1 MRRERTH
8 DPDMYEIVI
17 GIDDNENRA
26 RIQAEEV
33 LDMPFADETVHVTLQ
48 HTFQDAGEDHD
59 IEDVAAVQQARE
71 TLTGGGLDVSLASS
85 TGNPADGILDTAD
98 ERDADLIV
106 VAGRKR
112 TPTGKVLFGS
122 VTQRVV
128 LDTDRPVLVCSG
140 RDT

>member
-1 MRRERTH
+1 
-8 DPDMYEIVI
+8 MYEIVI

>member
-1 MRRERTH
+1 
-8 DPDMYEIVI
+8 MYEIVM
-17 GIDDNENRA
+17 GIDDNEDRA
-26 RIQAEEV
+26 RIQAEEI

-48 HTFQDAGEDHD
+48 HTFDDPEESGAVDE
-59 IEDVAAVQQARE
+59 VPAVQRARE
-71 TLTGGGLDVSLASS
+71 TLEADGLDVSLASA
-85 TGNPADGILDTAD
+85 TGTPADGILDTAD
-98 ERDADLIV
+98 DRDADLIV